1 MKRKRWCKIE
11 EEVIFKTINQAQ
23 TAEITEKKS
32 RFIANILYVESIE
45 EAEEYIKQIRKKYND
60 AKHNCF
66 AYAIETEDGS
76 IAVKYNDDGEPG
88 GTAGAPMLKIILE
101 NGLSNVLVVVTRY
114 FGGILLGTGGL
125 VRAYS
130 DVTKKAIEK
139 TKIIQK
145 TRGYE
150 AKIQI
155 EYDSLETLKYY
166 LKKQNIKIINTNYE
180 EKIEVIVE
188 IPKNVLNE
196 FTNNYNNNKFQIIK
210 FDTVKEKFIEI

>member
-32 RFIANILYVESIE
+32 RFIANIFYVESIE

-196 FTNNYNNNKFQIIK
+196 FTNNYNNNKFKIIK